1 MNITLNSD
9 WITQSAV
16 SFMLVSLRFFGLMM
30 TAPMLAYRAAPMRLR
45 LYTALLLGLAML
57 PMVGDGA
64 GKLGMTAPTYVAV
77 AIELGIGA
85 AMGFMVRLSLVA
97 IDLAAEVLSIQTG
110 LSFAASYVR
119 DAALPSGI
127 VGELMGISALA
138 LTLVMNVH
146 LMLLELISKSF
157 EILPFGQW
165 PKIWD
170 AISMFG
176 LMQSSFLL
184 GVILALPMIV
194 VHLLFY
200 VIQAMLGRTSPQL
213 NLFSVGFAV
222 SVPLGLLVL
231 VLVLPELPALVQRAL
246 EPAFLLMRNGI
257 PTR

>member
-1 MNITLNSD
+1 MGITLSSD
-9 WITQSAV
+9 WIMQSAV
-16 SFMLVSLRFFGLMM
+16 GFMLVSLRFFGLMM

-45 LYTALLLGLAML
+45 LFTTLILGLSML
-57 PMVGDGA
+57 PMVEGGA
-64 GKLGMTAPTYVAV
+64 SKFGLTPPTFIAV

-85 AMGFMVRLSLVA
+85 AMGFMVRLSLVT

-110 LSFAASYVR
+110 LSFAASYAR

-127 VGELMGISALA
+127 VGELMGLTALA
-138 LTLVMNVH
+138 LTLVLNVH
-146 LMLLELISKSF
+146 LMLIELVGRSF
-157 EILPFGQW
+157 QVLPFGEW

-170 AISMFG
+170 AISIFS
-176 LMQSSFLL
+176 LMGGAFAF

-231 VLVLPELPALVQRAL
+231 VLVLPELPGVVQRAL

-257 PTR
+257 PPQ

>member
-1 MNITLNSD
+1 MGIPVSAD
-9 WITQSAV
+9 WIMQATV

-45 LYTALLLGLAML
+45 LFTTLVLGLSML
-57 PMVGDGA
+57 PMVGSSTIN
-64 GKLGMTAPTYVAV
+64 LGLTPPTFIAV

-85 AMGFMVRLSLVA
+85 TMGFMVRVSLVA
-97 IDLAAEVLSIQTG
+97 VDLAAEVLSIQTG

-127 VGELMGISALA
+127 VGELMGMTALA
-138 LTLVMNVH
+138 LTLIMNVH
-146 LMLLELISKSF
+146 LMLIELIGKSF
-157 EILPFGQW
+157 QVLPFGQW

-170 AISMFG
+170 AISIFS
-176 LMQSSFLL
+176 LMHASFLL
-184 GVILALPMIV
+184 GVILAMPMIV

-231 VLVLPELPALVQRAL
+231 VLVLPELPGVVQRAL
-246 EPAFLLMRNGI
+246 EPAFLLIRNGI
-257 PTR
+257 PSR